1 MLKKLQTLHKR
12 HGHFY
17 SVLFS
22 AACMA
27 LSIAAAALYCGTAG
41 KDPANVTLLFIFSL
55 ITISCNTIGYFYGLL
70 CSLIAVLWLGLT
82 QDISPGSLF
91 ITFLG
96 MAAVTIFI
104 STLISQYTTQSKL
117 IAEREKQLAEAGL
130 EKTRANLL
138 RAISHDLRTPLS
150 GILGNCLIFLEN
162 QTLLSEQEK
171 RQIVTNI
178 QESSD
183 WLINM
188 VENLLSVTR
197 IREDCPIINTNDELV
212 EEVIGEALQK
222 MEKRHPECTIHVKI
236 PDDFILLPMDVVLIE
251 QVLLNLLEN
260 ALSHSGTKEPVDII
274 VEDQPDH
281 VSFTIRDYG
290 TGIPENMLDSLFEGT
305 YYSSVHASD
314 AQKGMGI
321 GLVICKT
328 IISAHQG
335 TILGRNHEHGAEFIF
350 TLPKK
355 K

>member
-1 MLKKLQTLHKR
+1 MLKKLQTLRKR
-12 HGHFY
+12 NEHLY

-22 AACMA
+22 VVCMA
-27 LSIAAAALYCGTAG
+27 ITIAAAAIYGGTAG
-41 KDPANVTLLFIFSL
+41 RDPSNVTILFIFSL
-55 ITISCNTIGYFYGLL
+55 IIISCNTIGYFYGLL
-70 CSLIAVLWLGLT
+70 CSLLAVLWLGLT
-82 QDISPGSLF
+82 QDVSPGSLF

-104 STLISQYTTQSKL
+104 SALISHSTTQSEL

-162 QTLLSEQEK
+162 QSLLSEQEK

-188 VENLLSVTR
+188 VENLLSITR
-197 IREDCPIINTNDELV
+197 IREDRPIINTTDEIV

-222 MEKRHPECTIHVKI
+222 MEKRHPGCTIHVTI

-251 QVLLNLLEN
+251 QVILNLLEN
-260 ALSHSGTKEPVDII
+260 ALRHSGSKEPVDMV
-274 VEDQPDH
+274 VEDEPDY

-290 TGIPENMLDSLFEGT
+290 IGIPENMLNSLFEGT
-305 YYSSVHASD
+305 YYSAVHAPD